1 MVLYINILVL
11 SELIFTTTQMEKS
24 QVIRLFS
31 SGTFWQTGSL
41 FIKQHIYLF
50 PPIYS
55 IFHISRGCGTEGQMP
70 PTKFQIL
77 LFNRFLPKKIQTSCI
92 MCAPLTLHS
101 PTPPIQNCFRGP
113 CIYLWSLC
121 LSQRLHLIILMYVFV
136 QGRRNDFFGG
146 PRIIRKIKFC
156 EFFTI

>member
-55 IFHISRGCGTEGQMP
+55 IFHISRGCGTEGQMSP
-70 PTKFQIL
+70 LTKFQIL
-77 LFNRFLPKKIQTSCI
+77 LFNRFLPKNSNILYNVCPLAPSILQFKIVFA
-92 MCAPLTLHS
+92 APAY
-101 PTPPIQNCFRGP
+101 
-113 CIYLWSLC
+113 IYGQYAL
-121 LSQRLHLIILMYVFV
+121 V
-136 QGRRNDFFGG
+136 NDFIWLFWCMYLSRGEGMIFLGG
-146 PRIIRKIKFC
+146 P
-156 EFFTI
+156 E